1 VTVLDVND
9 ARRSFGGLHAVAGVA
24 FSLEEQEIVGIIG
37 PNGSGKSTLF
47 NLLTGLVRPDS
58 GKVRLHGRDI
68 TGWKPHRIARAG
80 MGRTFQIPALFV
92 NMTVQE
98 NLYAAVVEGD
108 WRSARQ
114 RTDQVL
120 ELMTLGDLRN
130 ELASTLSGGQQR
142 LLEFA
147 RVLMRD
153 PQVILLDEVTAGV
166 HPTLRQTI
174 LDAIT
179 RLRSEGR
186 SFLVIEHDMELVR
199 AVCERVIVMDAG
211 QVVAQGSFEEIAAD
225 KSVVE
230 AYLGVPTQ

>member
-1 VTVLDVND
+1 MTVLEVLDV
-9 ARRSFGGLHAVAGVA
+9 RRSFGGIHAVQGVS
-24 FSLEEQEIVGIIG
+24 FSLEEKEIVGIIG

-47 NLLTGLVRPDS
+47 NLLTGLVRAGS
-58 GKVRLHGRDI
+58 GKVRLLGRDI

-108 WRSARQ
+108 WKTARE
-114 RTDQVL
+114 RTDEVL

-130 ELASTLSGGQQR
+130 ELASGLSGGQQR
-142 LLEFA
+142 LLEFG

-153 PQVILLDEVTAGV
+153 PEVVLLDEVTAGV

-174 LDAIT
+174 LEAIT

-199 AVCERVIVMDAG
+199 TVCDRVVVMDAG
-211 QVVAQGSFEEIAAD
+211 QVVARGSFDEVASD

-230 AYLGVPTQ
+230 AYLGVPAQ

>member
-1 VTVLDVND
+1 MTVLEVSDV
-9 ARRSFGGLHAVAGVA
+9 RRSFGGIHAVQGVS
-24 FSLEEQEIVGIIG
+24 FSLDEQEILGIIG

-47 NLLTGLVRPDS
+47 NLLTGLVRAGS
-58 GKVRLHGRDI
+58 GKVRLLGRDI

-98 NLYAAVVEGD
+98 NLYAAAVEGD
-108 WRSARQ
+108 WKTARQ
-114 RTDQVL
+114 RTGQVL
-120 ELMTLGDLRN
+120 DLMTLGDLRN

-166 HPTLRQTI
+166 HPTLRQVI

-211 QVVAQGSFEEIAAD
+211 QVVAHGSFDEIAAD

>member
-1 VTVLDVND
+1 
-9 ARRSFGGLHAVAGVA
+9 
-24 FSLEEQEIVGIIG
+24 
-37 PNGSGKSTLF
+37 
-47 NLLTGLVRPDS
+47 
-58 GKVRLHGRDI
+58 
-68 TGWKPHRIARAG
+68 
-80 MGRTFQIPALFV
+80 
-92 NMTVQE
+92 
-98 NLYAAVVEGD
+98 
-108 WRSARQ
+108 
-114 RTDQVL
+114 
-120 ELMTLGDLRN
+120 MTLGDLRN

-166 HPTLRQTI
+166 HPTLRQVI

-211 QVVAQGSFEEIAAD
+211 QVVAHGSFDEIAAD

>member
-1 VTVLDVND
+1 VTVLEVRDV
-9 ARRSFGGLHAVAGVA
+9 RRSFGGIHAVQGVS

-47 NLLTGLVRPDS
+47 NLLTGITRPSS
-58 GKVRLHGRDI
+58 GEVLLHGRNI

-92 NMTVQE
+92 NMTVRE
-98 NLYAAVVEGD
+98 NLYASVVEGD
-108 WRSARQ
+108 WKTARM

-120 ELMTLGDLRN
+120 ELMTLGDLRD
-130 ELASTLSGGQQR
+130 ELASGLSGGQQR
-142 LLEFA
+142 LLEFG

-153 PQVILLDEVTAGV
+153 PEVILLDEVTAGV

-174 LDAIT
+174 LDAII

-211 QVVAQGSFEEIAAD
+211 QVVARGSFDEVAGD
-225 KSVVE
+225 KTVVE

>member
-1 VTVLDVND
+1 MTVLDVQEV
-9 ARRSFGGLHAVAGVA
+9 RRSFGGIHAVQGVS
-24 FSLEEQEIVGIIG
+24 FSLENQEIMGIIG

-47 NLLTGLVRPDS
+47 NLLSGLVRPSS
-58 GKVRLHGRDI
+58 GKVLLNDRDI

-98 NLYAAVVEGD
+98 NLCAAVVQGD
-108 WRSARQ
+108 WKRARE

-120 ELMTLGDLRN
+120 DLMTLGDLRN
-130 ELASTLSGGQQR
+130 ELASGLSGGQQR
-142 LLEFA
+142 LLEFG

-153 PQVILLDEVTAGV
+153 PQVFLLDEVTAGV

-174 LDAIT
+174 LDAII

-211 QVVAQGSFEEIAAD
+211 QVVARGSFAEVAGD
-225 KSVVE
+225 KTVIE